1 VLGARQLDPL
11 PERGANRHAWVCVLL
26 AFLFLYNPYLS
37 APNSAGGLNVEHPAS
52 HRATVGSSEL
62 ERYSPTG
69 NERAHAF
76 VAVFFETF
84 FSFPAHADSHSFPI
98 ERSELQLPQQV
109 LCASLWFRPPP
120 AL

>member
-1 VLGARQLDPL
+1 L
-11 PERGANRHAWVCVLL
+11 PENGAKRHAWVCLLL
-26 AFLFLYNPYLS
+26 AFLFLYNPYLIAS
-37 APNSAGGLNVEHPAS
+37 GSGGGLNVQHPAS

-69 NERAHAF
+69 DERAHLF
-76 VAVFFETF
+76 VVIFLATF
-84 FSFPAHADSHSFPI
+84 FSFPARAASHFFPI
-98 ERSELQLPQQV
+98 QRSELQLSQAV

>member
-1 VLGARQLDPL
+1 M
-11 PERGANRHAWVCVLL
+11 LL

-37 APNSAGGLNVEHPAS
+37 APGSAGGLNVKHPAS

-69 NERAHAF
+69 NQSGHAF
-76 VAVFFETF
+76 VAIFFASF
-84 FSFPAHADSHSFPI
+84 FSLPLAAASHSFPI
-98 ERSELQLPQQV
+98 QRSELQLPQPV

-120 AL
+120 TL

>member
-1 VLGARQLDPL
+1 L
-11 PERGANRHAWVCVLL
+11 LL

-37 APNSAGGLNVEHPAS
+37 APDSPGGLNVEHPAS

-69 NERAHAF
+69 KESAHVFATFFFADFFLFRAH
-76 VAVFFETF
+76 
-84 FSFPAHADSHSFPI
+84 PASHSFLL
-98 ERSELQLPQQV
+98 ERSVLPLPQRI

-120 AL
+120 IL

>member
-1 VLGARQLDPL
+1 MLRPDALT
-11 PERGANRHAWVCVLL
+11 ERLAKRDAWLCLLL

-37 APNSAGGLNVEHPAS
+37 APGSADGLVVQHPAS

-69 NERAHAF
+69 NQSTHVF
-76 VAVFFETF
+76 VLFFFANF
-84 FSFPAHADSHSFPI
+84 FSFPADAASQSLPI
-98 ERSELQLPQQV
+98 ERPELLLPQQI

>member
-1 VLGARQLDPL
+1 MLRLVPPQ
-11 PERGANRHAWVCVLL
+11 ERGAKRHAWVCLLL

-37 APNSAGGLNVEHPAS
+37 APGSVGRLNVEHPAS

-69 NERAHAF
+69 NESAHVF
-76 VAVFFETF
+76 VAFFSANF
-84 FSFPAHADSHSFPI
+84 FSFPAQSPSHSSPI
-98 ERSELQLPQQV
+98 PRSELLPPQRI

-120 AL
+120 TL

>member
-1 VLGARQLDPL
+1 VPK
-11 PERGANRHAWVCVLL
+11 RGAKRHGWVCLLL

-37 APNSAGGLNVEHPAS
+37 APGSAGGLNVKHPAS

-69 NERAHAF
+69 SDRAYLF
-76 VAVFFETF
+76 VAVFFAPF
-84 FSFPAHADSHSFPI
+84 FSFPAHAASHPFPI
-98 ERSELQLPQQV
+98 QRLELQLPQQI